1 MEKTLVNYLEK
12 THVNETFV
20 EMLLRLIDERNLTDS
35 EVYHRAHLDRR
46 FFSKLRS
53 DRLYKPKKKNVIA
66 LALALHLDNPT
77 SKKLIKKAGY
87 ILTSSSKFD
96 LVIRYC
102 IEHQI
107 YDLIQVNQLLY
118 DAVNDSLF
126 SNE

>member
-12 THVNETFV
+12 THVDETFV
-20 EMLLRLIDERNLTDS
+20 EMLLRLIDEQNLTDS
-35 EVYHRAHLDRR
+35 EIYHRAHLDRR

-53 DRLYKPKKKNVIA
+53 DRFYKPKKKNVIA

-107 YDLIQVNQLLY
+107 YDLIQVNQLLF

-126 SNE
+126 GNE